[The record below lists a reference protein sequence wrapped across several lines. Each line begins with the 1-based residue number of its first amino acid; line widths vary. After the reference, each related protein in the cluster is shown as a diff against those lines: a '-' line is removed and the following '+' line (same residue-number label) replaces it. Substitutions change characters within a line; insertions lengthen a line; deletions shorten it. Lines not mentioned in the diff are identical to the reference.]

1 MSAGSF
7 FRTAEEVLAEEWV
20 AKPCGELGGGGGRG
34 GGREESCDSVKQVRD
49 TRSLRVDV
57 F

>member
-20 AKPCGELGGGGGRG
+20 AKPCGELGGGG
-34 GGREESCDSVKQVRD
+34 ESCDSVKQVRD
-49 TRSLRVDV
+49 TRSLRVDL

>member
-20 AKPCGELGGGGGRG
+20 AKPCGELGGGGG
-34 GGREESCDSVKQVRD
+34 GGRRVVTPSS
-49 TRSLRVDV
+49 RSEIQEAFV
-57 F
+57 

>member
-20 AKPCGELGGGGGRG
+20 AKPCGEWGGGGG
-34 GGREESCDSVKQVRD
+34 EASCDSVKQVRD
-49 TRSLRVDV
+49 TRILRVDV

>member
-20 AKPCGELGGGGGRG
+20 AKPCGELGGGGGG
-34 GGREESCDSVKQVRD
+34 GKESCDSVKQVRD
-49 TRSLRVDV
+49 TRSLRVEV

>member
-20 AKPCGELGGGGGRG
+20 AKPCGEWGGGVGVG
-34 GGREESCDSVKQVRD
+34 EASCDSVKQVRD

>member
-7 FRTAEEVLAEEWV
+7 FLTAEEVLAEEWV
-20 AKPCGELGGGGGRG
+20 AKPCGELGGGGG
-34 GGREESCDSVKQVRD
+34 CDSVKQVRD
-49 TRSLRVDV
+49 TRSLRVDL

>member
-20 AKPCGELGGGGGRG
+20 AKPCGELGGGGGG
-34 GGREESCDSVKQVRD
+34 GKESCDAVKQVRD
-49 TRSLRVDV
+49 TRSLRVEV

>member
-20 AKPCGELGGGGGRG
+20 AKPCGELGGGGGG
-34 GGREESCDSVKQVRD
+34 GGGESCDSVKQVRD
-49 TRSLRVDV
+49 TRSLRVDL

>member
-20 AKPCGELGGGGGRG
+20 AKPCGELGGGGGG
-34 GGREESCDSVKQVRD
+34 KESCDSVKQVRD
-49 TRSLRVDV
+49 TRSLRVEV

>member
-20 AKPCGELGGGGGRG
+20 AKPCGEVGG